1 MALKLITTRESGE
14 NSRRYINKLAPS
26 GLSLGTS
33 ETDTHRLIFP
43 LNVRRKIH
51 SSYQK
56 APRLPHLKQQMLASP
71 RAALKAILKYKQSA
85 VVRAR
90 STGRSPQHVLL
101 HFRFPYKLFEHL
113 IVCVLLPNTLGF
125 PHPVEFHH

>member
-1 MALKLITTRESGE
+1 MVLKLITTSESGE

-43 LNVRRKIH
+43 LNLRWKIH

-56 APRLPHLKQQMLASP
+56 AHRLPEPESFTSS
-71 RAALKAILKYKQSA
+71 AADTSQLQSGTDGNLQVQTCA
-85 VVRAR
+85 EQTMCSSESRIN
-90 STGRSPQHVLL
+90 
-101 HFRFPYKLFEHL
+101 K
-113 IVCVLLPNTLGF
+113 
-125 PHPVEFHH
+125 

>member
-1 MALKLITTRESGE
+1 MVLKLITTSESGE

-43 LNVRRKIH
+43 LNLRRKIH

-56 APRLPHLKQQMLASP
+56 ALRLPHLKQQMLASH
-71 RAALKAILKYKQSA
+71 RAALKAIFKYKRSA
-85 VVRAR
+85 VARAR
-90 STGRSPQHVLL
+90 STGKSPQHVLL
-101 HFRFPYKLFEHL
+101 HSGLPYIPFEHF

-125 PHPVEFHH
+125 PHPVEFYL